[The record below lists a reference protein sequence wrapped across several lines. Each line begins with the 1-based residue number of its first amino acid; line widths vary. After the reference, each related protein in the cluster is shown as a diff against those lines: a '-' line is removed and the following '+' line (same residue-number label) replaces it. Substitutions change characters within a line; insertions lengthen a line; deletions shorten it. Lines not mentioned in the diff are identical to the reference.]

1 MKRARRIELNTLIK
15 LKKELLTIRLE
26 EQQFR
31 QEQVLYKKL
40 EKINK

>member
-1 MKRARRIELNTLIK
+1 MKRSRRIELNTLVK

-26 EQQFR
+26 TQQFR

-40 EKINK
+40 EKNK